1 MKRNTHIKKFRL
13 YAGIFLLV
21 LGFTGCSNDDDIND
35 VVEVTAGL
43 PTGYIWIDDWKS
55 LTGNILTVPSVK
67 VGQDSWLAA
76 VPEGEENTNNFI
88 AQPVF
93 IEEGTTSNV
102 ELTFDESVVDYQ
114 RQFALVVLKLYA
126 DNPNEG
132 IWGEWDEFDKPIVLA
147 NNVLV
152 LKTITIMVDL
162 TDYSPFRHF
171 YDRNGDGILDL
182 QEFSNTYANHFQT
195 FWDADGDGYLYKE
208 EFYNTQFINADSD
221 WDSQISLS
229 EWNEGYLRMFGNWA
243 DNNFST
249 YDEDKNG
256 KLSWDEWNK
265 IFEDSEWFKDYD
277 ADGDNQVTNI
287 ELKEGFFRDWDLNED
302 SKIDENEFNN
312 YQPYVSYWEI
322 WYWYY

>member
-1 MKRNTHIKKFRL
+1 MKKITQIKKAWL
-13 YAGIFLLV
+13 YALFFLLAMG
-21 LGFTGCSNDDDIND
+21 LTSCSDDDFNEMED
-35 VVEVTAGL
+35 MSAGL
-43 PTGYIWIDDWKS
+43 PTGIIWIDDWQS
-55 LTGNILTVPSVK
+55 LNGNILSVPSVK

-76 VPEGEENTNNFI
+76 VPEGEETSNNFI

-102 ELTFDESVVDYQ
+102 ELAFDESVVNYQ
-114 RQFALVVLKLYA
+114 KQFAVVVLKLYA
-126 DNPNEG
+126 ENQNEG
-132 IWGEWDEFDKPIVLA
+132 IRGEWDEFDKPIALA

-152 LKTITIMVDL
+152 IKTITIMVDL
-162 TDYSPFRHF
+162 TDYIPFRHYF
-171 YDRNGDGILDL
+171 DRNGDGFLDL
-182 QEFSNTYANHFQT
+182 QEFTNTYANHFQM
-195 FWDADGDGYLYKE
+195 FWDANGDGYLDTE

-243 DNNFST
+243 DNDFST
-249 YDEDKNG
+249 FDEDKNG

-265 IFEDSEWFKDYD
+265 IFEDSEWFEDYD
-277 ADGDNQVTNI
+277 ADLDNLVTNI
-287 ELKEGFFRDWDLNED
+287 ELNEGFFRDWDLNND

-312 YQPYVSYWEI
+312 YQPYVSYWEM